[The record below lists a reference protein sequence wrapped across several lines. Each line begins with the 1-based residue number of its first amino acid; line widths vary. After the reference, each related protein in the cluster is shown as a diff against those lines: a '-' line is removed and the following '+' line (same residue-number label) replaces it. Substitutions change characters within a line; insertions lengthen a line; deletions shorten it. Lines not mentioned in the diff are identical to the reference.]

1 MPAEKYEVEC
11 AKNEGVKFLFQN
23 NIVKI
28 IGNKKVEK
36 LELIKTELVEKEGN
50 DRKVPVNAL
59 NSNYFIDVDYVVMAL
74 GGKIADEVNN
84 LGLKLND
91 FGKIYV
97 DENYQTSNSKIF
109 AVGDLV
115 NKKRTVAWAA
125 FSGRDAANKFL

>member
-1 MPAEKYEVEC
+1 
-11 AKNEGVKFLFQN
+11 
-23 NIVKI
+23 
-28 IGNKKVEK
+28 
-36 LELIKTELVEKEGN
+36 
-50 DRKVPVNAL
+50 
-59 NSNYFIDVDYVVMAL
+59 MAL